1 MRIFTIGTLTA
12 ALLCSACSSGVR
24 RSDVRAAEHFN
35 ASSGPIAKSV
45 SISLSDDA
53 QKKVADN
60 VKFNP
65 QTLLDT
71 VKRTMQT
78 SKLLDENSGLAIRSV
93 DIVITDMRARS
104 NFTAIAFGFM
114 AGADMVKGDVVTR
127 DLQGKEIGRFEVHAD
142 YALGGLAGGMDST
155 RMDWLYEKFAQ
166 LTLESLQGTV
176 DADSAKGG
184 SDKGGAGK

>member
-1 MRIFTIGTLTA
+1 MRIFTFGAMAA

-24 RSDVRAAEHFN
+24 RADVTPAEHFN

-71 VKRTMQT
+71 VKRTLQT
-78 SKLLDENSGLAIRSV
+78 SKLLDENSGLATRSV

-127 DLQGKEIGRFEVHAD
+127 DLQGKEVGRFEVHAD

-166 LTLESLQGTV
+166 LTLENLQGEAG
-176 DADSAKGG
+176 ADKS
-184 SDKGGAGK
+184 GAGKSSSGK

>member
-1 MRIFTIGTLTA
+1 MRELKIWALAT
-12 ALLCSACSSGVR
+12 ALLCSACASGVR
-24 RSDVRAAEHFN
+24 RADVTPAEHFS
-35 ASSGPIAKSV
+35 ASSGPVAKSV
-45 SISLSDDA
+45 TISLSDDA
-53 QKKVADN
+53 QKKVAEN

-71 VKRTMQT
+71 VKRAMQT
-78 SKLLDENSGLAIRSV
+78 SKVLDENSEFATRSV

-114 AGADMVKGDVVTR
+114 AGADMVKGDVVTH

-142 YALGGLAGGMDST
+142 YALGGIAGGMDST

-166 LTLESLQGTV
+166 LTLESLQGTS
-176 DADSAKGG
+176 DADTGKSGG
-184 SDKGGAGK
+184 GKSSGGK

>member
-1 MRIFTIGTLTA
+1 MRRLTLAALAT
-12 ALLCSACSSGVR
+12 ALLCSGCASGVR
-24 RSDVRAAEHFN
+24 RADVTPAEHFN
-35 ASSGPIAKSV
+35 ASNGPIAKAI

-71 VKRTMQT
+71 VTRTLKT
-78 SKLLDENSGLAIRSV
+78 SNLFDENSALATRKV

-127 DLQGKEIGRFEVHAD
+127 DLQGKETGRFEVHAD
-142 YALGGLAGGMDST
+142 YALGGIAGGMDST

-166 LTLESLQGTV
+166 LTLESLQSASDAGGGKSVTGT
-176 DADSAKGG
+176 G
-184 SDKGGAGK
+184 SAGK

>member
-1 MRIFTIGTLTA
+1 MRTLTFGALAA
-12 ALLCSACSSGVR
+12 ALLCSACASGVR
-24 RSDVRAAEHFN
+24 RADVTPAEHFS
-35 ASSGPIAKSV
+35 ASSGPIARSV

-60 VKFNP
+60 IKFNP

-78 SKLLDENSGLAIRSV
+78 SKLLDENSSLATRSV

-114 AGADMVKGDVVTR
+114 AGADMVKGDVVTH
-127 DLQGKEIGRFEVHAD
+127 DMQGKEIGRFEVHAD

-166 LTLESLQGTV
+166 LTLESLQGT
-176 DADSAKGG
+176 
-184 SDKGGAGK
+184 SDDDAGKGAAGKSSAGK

>member
-1 MRIFTIGTLTA
+1 
-12 ALLCSACSSGVR
+12 
-24 RSDVRAAEHFN
+24 
-35 ASSGPIAKSV
+35 
-45 SISLSDDA
+45 
-53 QKKVADN
+53 
-60 VKFNP
+60 
-65 QTLLDT
+65 
-71 VKRTMQT
+71 
-78 SKLLDENSGLAIRSV
+78 
-93 DIVITDMRARS
+93 
-104 NFTAIAFGFM
+104 M

>member
-1 MRIFTIGTLTA
+1 
-12 ALLCSACSSGVR
+12 VR
-24 RSDVRAAEHFN
+24 RADVTPAEHFN
-35 ASSGPIAKSV
+35 ASSGPLAKSV
-45 SISLSDDA
+45 SISLSEDA

-71 VKRTMQT
+71 VKRSMQT
-78 SKLLDENSGLAIRSV
+78 SKLLDENSGLATRSI

-104 NFTAIAFGFM
+104 NFSAIAFGFM

-166 LTLESLQGTV
+166 LTLENLQGTS
-176 DADSAKGG
+176 DADGG
-184 SDKGGAGK
+184 KNGAGKSNSGK

>member
-1 MRIFTIGTLTA
+1 MRTFTFGALAA
-12 ALLCSACSSGVR
+12 ALLCSACASGVR
-24 RSDVRAAEHFN
+24 RADVNPPEHLS
-35 ASSGPIAKSV
+35 ASSGPIAKSI

-78 SKLLDENSGLAIRSV
+78 SKLLDENSALATRSV

-114 AGADMVKGDVVTR
+114 AGADMVKGDVITR

-166 LTLESLQGTV
+166 LTLESLQGTS
-176 DADSAKGG
+176 DADTEKAGTAKSSAGR
-184 SDKGGAGK
+184 

>member
-1 MRIFTIGTLTA
+1 MVSPGGQPRF
-12 ALLCSACSSGVR
+12 S
-24 RSDVRAAEHFN
+24 
-35 ASSGPIAKSV
+35 ASSGPIAKSI

-71 VKRTMQT
+71 VKRTLQT
-78 SKLLDENSGLAIRSV
+78 SKLLDENSALATRSV
-93 DIVITDMRARS
+93 DIVITDMRARP

-166 LTLESLQGTV
+166 LTLENLQGTS
-176 DADSAKGG
+176 DADSGKAATGKG
-184 SDKGGAGK
+184 SGK